1 MSSTGNV
8 GRVVDGA
15 VTMLVTMLVDGW
27 LWSAWWSGWL
37 SLLAKGLYRRP

>member
-15 VTMLVTMLVDGW
+15 VTMLVTMLVDGV
-27 LWSAWWSGWL
+27 AVVGVVVGWL